1 MKLLDKFFEA
11 TECSPITIILALGI
25 VVLLWVVGKLW
36 FRNTSLV
43 NHIMEADKN
52 NAVLATELISNLDK
66 IYKADEIN
74 ARGIVDKIKNSTK
87 EIILSL
93 PKK

>member
-1 MKLLDKFFEA
+1 M
-11 TECSPITIILALGI
+11 GI
-25 VVLLWVVGKLW
+25 VLLLWVVGKLW

-43 NHIMEADKN
+43 NHIIEADKN
-52 NAVLATELISNLDK
+52 NAVLATELVSNLDK
-66 IYKADEIN
+66 IYKADEVN
-74 ARGIVDKIKNSTK
+74 AKGIIDKINNSTK

>member
-1 MKLLDKFFEA
+1 MNILDKFFEA

-43 NHIMEADKN
+43 NHIIEADKN
-52 NAVLATELISNLDK
+52 NAVLATELNSNLDK
-66 IYKADEIN
+66 IYKADEVN
-74 ARGIVDKIKNSTK
+74 ASGIIDKIETSTR